1 MPEGR
6 MRALPV
12 AGKSPSERLALE
24 RQNAAIMAVFERAGF
39 DQIAP
44 DIIQPADIFL
54 ERSGEDIRAR
64 TFVFNDPEGH
74 ELCLRPDLT
83 VPACRYHLSHA
94 ENPAAEAKYC
104 YLGPAFRFPDERL
117 SPQEFNQAGL
127 EWFGAA
133 DISAEARILK
143 LAISALEAA
152 GATGLKVTLGD
163 VGLFTALLN
172 DTEMPDRWRR
182 RLRHQF
188 WRPQAFQNLLTTFA
202 AGHNQKRTS
211 ISPIV
216 DEFRNGDATTNWLDQ
231 NNIPLQ
237 GTRTLAEISSRLTEK
252 FADRSQNPLDPL
264 KRQAIENYLE
274 IEGAATDVPQLLEAI
289 STSDQYAAAC
299 ASFTKRLELFEDAG
313 LNPRRFKFS
322 ANFGRELEYY
332 TGFVFQIEA
341 DSAHGPVAIAGGGR
355 YDELLSDLGA
365 AQKVPAIGC
374 AIHTER
380 LAAVLA

>member
-1 MPEGR
+1 M
-6 MRALPV
+6 
-12 AGKSPSERLALE
+12 AGKSSTERLALE

-94 ENPAAEAKYC
+94 ENPAAEARYS
-104 YLGPAFRFPDERL
+104 YLGPAFRFPNERL

-133 DISAEARILK
+133 DPIAADARMLK
-143 LAISALEAA
+143 LCISALEAA

-163 VGLFTALLN
+163 VGLFGALLN

-188 WRPQAFQNLLTTFA
+188 WRPQAFRELLSTFA
-202 AGHNQKRTS
+202 AGPSSKRSS
-211 ISPIV
+211 ISSVV
-216 DEFRNGDATTNWLDQ
+216 DTFKNSDAATWLDK
-231 NNIPLQ
+231 NNIALA
-237 GTRTLAEISSRLTEK
+237 GSRTLEEISERLAEK
-252 FADRSQNPLDPL
+252 YADRSQSPLEG
-264 KRQAIENYLE
+264 KAIENYLG
-274 IEGAATDVPQLLEAI
+274 IEGTALDVQIFLKTINGAAGYKT
-289 STSDQYAAAC
+289 AC
-299 ASFTKRLELFEDAG
+299 AAYEKRLETIEDMG
-313 LNPRRFKFS
+313 LNSRRFQFS
-322 ANFGRELEYY
+322 ANFGREIEYY
-332 TGFVFQIEA
+332 TGFVFQIEV
-341 DSAHGPVAIAGGGR
+341 DTKDGRVAIAGGGR
-355 YDELLSDLGA
+355 YDELLSDLGSS
-365 AQKVPAIGC
+365 QKVPAIGC

-380 LAAVLA
+380 LQAVLA

>member
-1 MPEGR
+1 
-6 MRALPV
+6 MRSLSM
-12 AGKSPSERLALE
+12 AGKSPSERQALE

-94 ENPAAEAKYC
+94 ENVSAEAKYC

-127 EWFGAA
+127 EWFGVS
-133 DISAEARILK
+133 DIASEARILK

-163 VGLFTALLN
+163 VGLFSALLN

-188 WRPQAFQNLLTTFA
+188 WRPQAFQNLLATFA
-202 AGHNQKRTS
+202 AGNSQKRTS
-211 ISPIV
+211 ISPVV
-216 DEFRNGDATTNWLDQ
+216 DEFKNGDAAATWLDQ

-237 GTRTLAEISSRLTEK
+237 GTRTLAEISSRLAEK
-252 FADRSQNPLDPL
+252 FADRSQKPLDPL
-264 KRQAIENYLE
+264 KRQAIENYLN
-274 IEGAATDVPQLLEAI
+274 IEGAATDVPLLLEAI
-289 STSDQYAAAC
+289 SASEQYHAAC

-355 YDELLSDLGA
+355 YDELLSDLGS

>member
-1 MPEGR
+1 M
-6 MRALPV
+6 
-12 AGKSPSERLALE
+12 AGKSPSERQALE

-94 ENPAAEAKYC
+94 ENVTAEAKYC
-104 YLGPAFRFPDERL
+104 YLGPAFRFPDEKL

-127 EWFGAA
+127 EWFGVA

-163 VGLFTALLN
+163 VGLFSALLN
-172 DTEMPDRWRR
+172 DTQMPDRWRR

-188 WRPQAFQNLLTTFA
+188 WRPQAFQNLLATFA
-202 AGHNQKRTS
+202 AGKTQKRSS
-211 ISPIV
+211 ISPII
-216 DEFRNGDATTNWLDQ
+216 DEFKNWDVSTNWLDQ
-231 NNIPLQ
+231 HNIPLQ
-237 GTRTLAEISSRLTEK
+237 GTRTLAEISARLSEK
-252 FADRSQNPLDPL
+252 FADRSEAPIQ
-264 KRQAIENYLE
+264 REAIENYLG
-274 IEGAATDVPQLLEAI
+274 IEGAASDVPMLLKAI
-289 STSDQYAAAC
+289 TGGNEYAAAC
-299 ASFTKRLELFEDAG
+299 AAYEQRLELIEETG
-313 LNPRRFKFS
+313 LNPRRFRFS

-332 TGFVFQIEA
+332 TGFVFQVEA

-355 YDELLSDLGA
+355 YDELLLDLGA
-365 AQKVPAIGC
+365 PQKVAAVGC

>member
-1 MPEGR
+1 M
-6 MRALPV
+6 
-12 AGKSPSERLALE
+12 AGKSSAERLALE

-64 TFVFNDPEGH
+64 TFVFNDPQGH

-94 ENPAAEAKYC
+94 ENVSAEARYS

-127 EWFGAA
+127 EWFGATDPIA
-133 DISAEARILK
+133 AEARILK
-143 LAISALEAA
+143 LCISALEAA

-163 VGLFTALLN
+163 LGLFSALLN
-172 DTEMPDRWRR
+172 ETVMPDRWRR

-188 WRPQAFQNLLTTFA
+188 WRPQAFRELLSTFA
-202 AGHNQKRTS
+202 VGPTSKRSS
-211 ISPIV
+211 ISSVV
-216 DEFRNGDATTNWLDQ
+216 DTLKNSDAASWLDK
-231 NNIPLQ
+231 NNITLA
-237 GTRTLAEISSRLTEK
+237 GTRTLEEISERLAEK
-252 FADRSQNPLDPL
+252 YADRSQPPLNS
-264 KRQAIENYLE
+264 QVIENYLG
-274 IEGAATDVPQLLEAI
+274 IEGTALDLLLLLKTI
-289 STSDQYAAAC
+289 SDGDAYYASC
-299 ASFTKRLELFEDAG
+299 ADYEKRLETMEDLG

-322 ANFGRELEYY
+322 ANFGREIEYY
-332 TGFVFQIEA
+332 TGFVFQIEV
-341 DSAHGPVAIAGGGR
+341 DTKEGPVAIAGGGR
-355 YDELLSDLGA
+355 YDELLSDLGS
-365 AQKVPAIGC
+365 AQKVRAIGC

-380 LAAVLA
+380 LQAVLA

>member
-1 MPEGR
+1 M
-6 MRALPV
+6 
-12 AGKSPSERLALE
+12 AGKSPTERLALE

-94 ENPAAEAKYC
+94 ENVSAEAKYC

-127 EWFGAA
+127 EWFGIS
-133 DISAEARILK
+133 DIAAEARILK

-163 VGLFTALLN
+163 VGLFNALLN

-188 WRPQAFQNLLTTFA
+188 WRPQAFQNLLANFA
-202 AGHNQKRTS
+202 SGHAHKRSS
-211 ISPIV
+211 ISPII
-216 DEFRNGDATTNWLDQ
+216 DTFKPDQ
-231 NNIPLQ
+231 SYDVVMQ
-237 GTRTLAEISSRLTEK
+237 GERTWGEISARLAEKL
-252 FADRSQNPLDPL
+252 ADRSEAPIQHE
-264 KRQAIENYLE
+264 AIENYLG
-274 IEGAATDVPQLLEAI
+274 IEGAASDVPMLLKTIAAGN
-289 STSDQYAAAC
+289 DYAAAC
-299 ASFTKRLELFEDAG
+299 AAYEQRLELFEDAG

-365 AQKVPAIGC
+365 TQKVPAIGC

>member
-1 MPEGR
+1 M
-6 MRALPV
+6 
-12 AGKSPSERLALE
+12 AGKSSAERQALE

-94 ENPAAEAKYC
+94 ENPAAEAKYS
-104 YLGPAFRFPDERL
+104 YIGPAFRFPDERL

-127 EWFGAA
+127 EWFGAVEPIA
-133 DISAEARILK
+133 AEARMLK

-163 VGLFTALLN
+163 VGLFNALLT
-172 DTEMPDRWRR
+172 DTEMPERWRR

-188 WRPQAFQNLLTTFA
+188 WRPQAFHELLTSFS
-202 AGHNQKRTS
+202 AGNGTKRTS
-211 ISPIV
+211 ISPII
-216 DEFRNGDATTNWLDQ
+216 DTFNTSDAAAWLDK
-231 NNIPLQ
+231 NAITLQ
-237 GTRTLAEISSRLTEK
+237 GTRTLDEISARLAEK
-252 FADRSQNPLDPL
+252 YADRSQAPI
-264 KRQAIENYLE
+264 KHEAIENYLG
-274 IEGAATDVPQLLEAI
+274 IEGLALDVLLLLKTINGAKSYSNACASYEQRLEAI
-289 STSDQYAAAC
+289 
-299 ASFTKRLELFEDAG
+299 EDLG

-332 TGFVFQIEA
+332 TGFVFQIEV
-341 DSAHGPVAIAGGGR
+341 DTKEGPLAIAGGGR

-365 AQKVPAIGC
+365 PQKVPAIGC

-380 LAAVLA
+380 LQAVLA

>member
-1 MPEGR
+1 M
-6 MRALPV
+6 
-12 AGKSPSERLALE
+12 AGKSPSERQALE

-64 TFVFNDPEGH
+64 TFVFNDPEGL

-83 VPACRYHLSHA
+83 VPACRYHLTHA
-94 ENPAAEAKYC
+94 ENVSAEAKYC

-127 EWFGAA
+127 EWFGVSDVA
-133 DISAEARILK
+133 AEARILK

-163 VGLFTALLN
+163 VGLFNALLN
-172 DTEMPDRWRR
+172 DSKMPDRWRR

-188 WRPQAFQNLLTTFA
+188 WRPHAFQNLLTQFA
-202 AGHNQKRTS
+202 ANHNQKRTS
-211 ISPIV
+211 ISPVI
-216 DEFRNGDATTNWLDQ
+216 DAFATGDAAARWLDE

-237 GTRTLAEISSRLTEK
+237 GTRTVAEISARLAEK
-252 FADRSQNPLDPL
+252 YADRSEVPIN
-264 KRQAIENYLE
+264 REAIENYLA
-274 IEGAATDVPQLLEAI
+274 IEAAASDVPQLLRSIAGG
-289 STSDQYAAAC
+289 DDYAAAC
-299 ASFTKRLELFEDAG
+299 TAFAQRLDLIEDAG

-341 DSAHGPVAIAGGGR
+341 QSAHGPVAVAGGGR

-365 AQKVPAIGC
+365 RQKVPAIGC

-380 LAAVLA
+380 LQAVLA